1 MAGAPPVANYS
12 VPGPEPMIHPTAL
25 IDPKA
30 ELADDVEVGA
40 FTIIEGKVRIDAGT
54 RIHSHVVVTGRT
66 TIGKNNHIFQFS
78 SLGEE
83 PQDKKYAGE
92 DTELIIGDNNTIREL
107 CTFSRGSMQGGGVTR
122 IGNNC
127 WIMACV
133 HIAHDCI
140 LGNDI
145 IMANNASL
153 AGHVTIGDY
162 AILSGYSLIHQF
174 CTVGEHSFTSYNS
187 LVGRSIPPYVVVT
200 SEKSHV
206 KGINSEGLKRHGF
219 TAEQINQ
226 VRRAYKVLYR
236 EGLGLEEATAKI
248 TEMAKE
254 SPEIEPMVE
263 FLNSA
268 ERGIIR

>member
-1 MAGAPPVANYS
+1 
-12 VPGPEPMIHPTAL
+12 MIHPTAL

-40 FTIIEGKVRIDAGT
+40 FSIIDAKVRIDSGT
-54 RIHSHVVVTGRT
+54 KIRSHAVITGRT
-66 TIGKNNHIFQFS
+66 TIGKNNNIFQFS
-78 SLGEE
+78 SIGEQ

-107 CTFSRGSMQGGGVTR
+107 CTFSRGSLQGGGVTR
-122 IGNNC
+122 IGSNN

-140 LGNDI
+140 LGDDI

-153 AGHVTIGDY
+153 AGHVIVGNH

-174 CTVGEHSFTSYNS
+174 CTVGEHSFTSFASHVNQ
-187 LVGRSIPPYVVVT
+187 SIPPYVTV
-200 SEKSHV
+200 SGEKARV
-206 KGINSEGLKRHGF
+206 KGINSEGLKRRGF
-219 TAEQINQ
+219 SSEQINQ
-226 VRRAYKVLYR
+226 VRRAYKALYR
-236 EGLGLEEATAKI
+236 ESLSLEDATTRI
-248 TEMAKE
+248 TEMAKG
-254 SPEIEPMVE
+254 SPEIDLMVN
-263 FLNSA
+263 FLNSV

>member
-1 MAGAPPVANYS
+1 
-12 VPGPEPMIHPTAL
+12 MIHPTAL

-40 FTIIEGKVRIDAGT
+40 YSLIDAKVRIDSGT
-54 RIHSHVVVTGRT
+54 RINSHAVITGRT
-66 TIGKNNHIFQFS
+66 TIGKNNRIFQFT

-83 PQDKKYAGE
+83 PQDKKYADE

-107 CTFSRGSMQGGGVTR
+107 CTFSRGSAQGGGVTR
-122 IGNNC
+122 IGSNN

-140 LGNDI
+140 VGDDI

-153 AGHVTIGDY
+153 AGHVTVGNH

-174 CTVGEHSFTSYNS
+174 CNIGEHSFTSFASHVNQ
-187 LVGRSIPPYVVVT
+187 SIPPYVTVAG
-200 SEKSHV
+200 EKAKV
-206 KGINSEGLKRHGF
+206 KGINSEGLKRRGF
-219 TAEQINQ
+219 SSEQITQ
-226 VRRAYKVLYR
+226 VRRAYKALYR
-236 EGLGLEEATAKI
+236 ESLSLEDAKTRI
-248 TEMAKE
+248 REMARE
-254 SPEIEPMVE
+254 SPELDLMVN
-263 FLNSA
+263 FLNMA

>member
-1 MAGAPPVANYS
+1 
-12 VPGPEPMIHPTAL
+12 MIHPTAL

-40 FTIIEGKVRIDAGT
+40 FTIIEAKVRIDTGT
-54 RIHSHVVVTGRT
+54 RIRSHVVLTGRT
-66 TIGKNNHIFQFS
+66 TIGKNNHIFQFA

-83 PQDKKYAGE
+83 PQDKKYADE

-107 CTFSRGSMQGGGVTR
+107 CTFSRGSKQGGGITR
-122 IGNNC
+122 IGDNC

-140 LGNDI
+140 LGSDI

-153 AGHVTIGDY
+153 AGHVTIGNY

-174 CTVGEHSFTSYNS
+174 CTVGEHSFTSYASHVNQ
-187 LVGRSIPPYVVVT
+187 SIPPYVTVAG
-200 SEKSHV
+200 EKAHV
-206 KGINSEGLKRHGF
+206 KGINSEGLRRRGF
-219 TAEQINQ
+219 TSEQISQ
-226 VRRAYKVLYR
+226 VKRAYKALYR
-236 EGLGLEEATAKI
+236 EGLSLEEATIKI
-248 TEMAKE
+248 NEMAIA
-254 SPEIEPMVE
+254 SPEIKPLVD
-263 FLNSA
+263 FLKSA